1 MSDRDI
7 EVDAVPAEPGEV
19 LEVAEVRALD
29 PFGPTAPPLPAQ
41 RFPVDAR
48 GAAMAATGFVAGVAT
63 LAVVRRRSA
72 RRLVRRRRKAR
83 GAAELLPIVGSRSFL
98 VDVHLIGRD

>member
-29 PFGPTAPPLPAQ
+29 SFGPTAPPLPAQ